1 MNSSPP
7 QMDPPNWKSSGT
19 LPERGIVPEHTF
31 SAPWPGKSFPHGL
44 APPLPPPRYCIRGDH
59 MQGYDAKD
67 MARSFR
73 TVRANTIQ
81 TAEEIPEE
89 SYGFRPAEG
98 CRSVAE
104 TLAHIAVTPHFPHRF
119 HSERITTPDFA
130 LFSAAMQ
137 RQLAQEAALTTKP
150 QILEALRTGGEQ
162 FAAFLETL
170 SDDVLSEKVTFPEG
184 VEPRVKTRFELLLG
198 AKEHEMHHRAQLM
211 VAQRMLGIVPHLTRQ
226 MQARIE
232 EFQQHQQKAQAAS

>member
-1 MNSSPP
+1 
-7 QMDPPNWKSSGT
+7 
-19 LPERGIVPEHTF
+19 
-31 SAPWPGKSFPHGL
+31 
-44 APPLPPPRYCIRGDH
+44 

-150 QILEALRTGGEQ
+150 QILEALRTGGEK

-170 SDDVLSEKVTFPEG
+170 PDDVLSEKVTFPEG

-198 AKEHEMHHRAQLM
+198 TKEHEMHHRAQLM

-226 MQARIE
+226 MHARME
-232 EFQQHQQKAQAAS
+232 EFQQHQQKAQTAS